1 MLGSLNHITG
11 SSGITDLGIKEISYN
26 SDNKMTVFGYGT
38 FFIIT
43 DMYWTKDDKKDIYYF
58 TMGAT
63 LIQNPT
69 ARVGIWDNTNK
80 VFIFA
85 YGASYLYG
93 AISANTKNIINLN
106 DDTMTG
112 SNTDLSALPD
122 LHNNNMLHMRGNSNY
137 MYVDIYSCDGVK
149 SDLVWIVGT
158 PSGSAALADSF
169 NTEVELDDGTVL
181 TPIVSVGSE
190 NTNVKA
196 WLAIKSSTSDS
207 SYSRGGDTDEDFIE
221 GA

>member
-11 SSGITDLGIKEISYN
+11 SSGITNLGIEEISYN
-26 SDNKMTVFGYGT
+26 GDNMTVFGYDT

-69 ARVGIWDNTNK
+69 LRVGIWDNTNK

-85 YGASYLYG
+85 YDASYLYG

-106 DDTMTG
+106 DENLPSSSTE
-112 SNTDLSALPD
+112 LSALPD
-122 LHNNNMLHMRGNSNY
+122 LHNNNMLHMRGTSNY

-149 SDLVWIVGT
+149 SNLVWIVGT

-181 TPIVSVGSE
+181 TPIVSVGSG
-190 NTNVKA
+190 NANVKA

-207 SYSRGGDTDEDFIE
+207 SYSRGGDTDEDIIE

>member
-11 SSGITDLGIKEISYN
+11 GSGITDLGIEEISYN
-26 SDNKMTVFGYGT
+26 GNKMTVFGYDT

-69 ARVGIWDNTNK
+69 LRVGIWDNTNK

-85 YGASYLYG
+85 YGASYAYS
-93 AISANTKNIINLN
+93 AISANTGNIINLN
-106 DDTMTG
+106 DENLPSSSTE
-112 SNTDLSALPD
+112 LSALPD
-122 LHNNNMLHMRGNSNY
+122 LHNYNMLHMRGTSNY

-149 SDLVWIVGT
+149 SDLVWITGT

-181 TPIVSVGSE
+181 TPIVSVASG
-190 NTNVKA
+190 NTNIKA

-207 SYSRGGDTDEDFIE
+207 TYDRGGDTDEDFIE

>member
-11 SSGITDLGIKEISYN
+11 GSGITDLGIEEISYN
-26 SDNKMTVFGYGT
+26 GSRMTVFGYDT

-58 TMGAT
+58 TAGAT
-63 LIQNPT
+63 LVQDQSLRI
-69 ARVGIWDNTNK
+69 GIWDNTNK
-80 VFIFA
+80 IFLFA
-85 YGASYLYG
+85 YGASYSYS
-93 AISANTKNIINLN
+93 AISENTPNIININ
-106 DDTMTG
+106 DENIVSSST
-112 SNTDLSALPD
+112 NLPALPD
-122 LHNNNMLHMRGNSNY
+122 LHDFNMLHMRGNNKY
-137 MYVDIYSCDGVK
+137 MYVDIYSCDGAK
-149 SDLVWIVGT
+149 TDLVWIYGT
-158 PSGSAALADSF
+158 PAGSAALADSF

-181 TPIVSVGSE
+181 TPIACYNSGS
-190 NTNVKA
+190 NNVKA